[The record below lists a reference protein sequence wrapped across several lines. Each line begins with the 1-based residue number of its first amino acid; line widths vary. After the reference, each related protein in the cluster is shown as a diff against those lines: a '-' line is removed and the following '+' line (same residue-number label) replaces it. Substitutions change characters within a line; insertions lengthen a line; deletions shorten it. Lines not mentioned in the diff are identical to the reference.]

1 MDALAAVGDPELR
14 EALRFVR
21 AQRHPVSADELAD
34 DQAVHRNVA
43 RARLERLAKA
53 GLLVSRFERRTGR
66 TGPGAGRPAKVYS
79 PAPETTAIEFPERHY
94 AELVALLA
102 DTLPERGRKRR
113 LRELGIELAR
123 PLARRA
129 KLAPTRDLRRGVE
142 RVCDALGRLGFQ
154 ASVEEVRDDTIVIST
169 PTCPLRPLVVAR
181 PELAEVDRGMW
192 CGLIEAAV
200 EGVQAA
206 GVCCETRDCLD
217 DHASCRVVAT
227 LGQKRS
233 RRRGTTSAQN

>member
-1 MDALAAVGDPELR
+1 MDALEAVGDPELR

-21 AQRHPVSADELAD
+21 SRRQAVSADELAAE
-34 DQAVHRNVA
+34 QAVHRNVA
-43 RARLERLAKA
+43 RARLERLAEA
-53 GLLVSRFERRTGR
+53 GLLVSRFERRSER

-79 PAPETTAIEFPERHY
+79 PAPETTEIEFPERNY
-94 AELVALLA
+94 AELVGLLV
-102 DTLPERGRKRR
+102 DTLPARGRKRR
-113 LRELGIELAR
+113 LHELGIQLAR

-129 KLAPTRDLRRGVE
+129 RLSPAADLRRGVE

-154 ASVEEVRDDTIVIST
+154 ASVEEVGEDSVVFAT

-192 CGLIEAAV
+192 CGLLEAAV
-200 EGVQAA
+200 DGVDAA
-206 GVCCETRDCLD
+206 EITCATRDCLD

-227 LGQKRS
+227 LKRS
-233 RRRGTTSAQN
+233 RSSGTTSAQN